1 VIIGLHSVKNGG
13 KNTTAD
19 FISAWCASRH
29 LTCKQ
34 GSFAAKAKWAF
45 TRQFFPDCTMEWAIE
60 WFDSNKNNDNIR
72 VVIEHRRYPSDH
84 GADVQIRQCMAQFA
98 TEGGRDIYGYDHW
111 VNQFLP
117 DDKIIFAEFL
127 KDEYNYHTWHES
139 FTIDGGRRVAHVCPI
154 TDVRFENEVER
165 IHKLHG
171 IAIKIRRK
179 DAEDAV
185 IEEFKQQGKEIHR
198 SELGLPDEMFD
209 FVINNDDNDMDLARQ
224 RTESVLNGIHS
235 IQLIEYYLQKGKE
248 LEVPDAN
255 R

>member
-1 VIIGLHSVKNGG
+1 MQPVLIGLHSVKNGG

-34 GSFAAKAKWAF
+34 RAFAEKAKWAF
-45 TRQFFPDCTMEWAIE
+45 ARQFFPNCAMEWAIE
-60 WFDSNKNNDNIR
+60 WFDSLKNTDASVEIWT
-72 VVIEHRRYPSDH
+72 EHS
-84 GADVQIRQCMAQFA
+84 ASIANVQFRQCMAQFS
-98 TEGGRDIYGYDHW
+98 TESARDIYGKDHW
-111 VNQFLP
+111 VDQLLP
-117 DDKIIFAEFL
+117 DDKIIFADFL
-127 KDEYNYHTWHES
+127 KDEYDYHTWHES
-139 FTIDGGRRVAHVCPI
+139 FTIDGGKRIAHVCPI
-154 TDVRFENEVER
+154 TDLRFENELRR

-171 IAIKIRRK
+171 ITIKIRRK
-179 DAEDAV
+179 DAENKA
-185 IEEFKQQGKEIHR
+185 IEDFKKNGIEVHE

-209 FVINNDDNDMDLARQ
+209 YVINNDDNDMDLARK
-224 RTESVLNGIHS
+224 RTESVLNGVHS